1 MGHSHGHSYEH
12 SHKNPGGR
20 NILFTIILN
29 VLITLAQIAGG
40 IISGSMALL
49 SDAAHNLSDVLS
61 LVISYLASR
70 ISVRAQT
77 IRQTYGFKRAEI
89 FAAFINTAILLVIG
103 VILIWEAVAR
113 ILNPQPI
120 SGNIVIYLAAA
131 GAVLN
136 GLSLIFIR
144 KEAQTNMNF
153 RSAYLHLFMDMLT
166 SLAVLLGG
174 VIIRIFGFYL
184 IDSILTILISLYL
197 IYSSWGIFYNAIR
210 IFMQFTPSHIDIEEI
225 AVQIT
230 SLSGIKNIHHV
241 HVWQLDENEMMLEA
255 HVDLEED
262 IKISRFE
269 EILAEVETVL
279 RRFDI
284 HHFNIQPEILREDQ
298 KDLIN
303 ISPR

>member
-1 MGHSHGHSYEH
+1 MAYSHD
-12 SHKNPGGR
+12 HKHGNLNVR
-20 NILFTIILN
+20 NIILTIFLN
-29 VLITLAQIAGG
+29 VAITLGQVAGG

-70 ISVRAQT
+70 ISGRTQT
-77 IRQTYGFKRAEI
+77 LRETYGFKRAEI
-89 FAAFINTAILLVIG
+89 FAAFINTAVLLVIG
-103 VILIWEAVAR
+103 VILIWEAVSR
-113 ILNPQPI
+113 IISPQPI
-120 SGNIVIYLAAA
+120 SGEIVIYLAAA

-136 GLSLIFIR
+136 GLSLVFIR
-144 KEAQTNMNF
+144 KDAQTNMNF

-166 SLAVLLGG
+166 SVAVLLGG
-174 VIIRIFGFYL
+174 FAIKLFGFYI

-197 IYSSWGIFYNAIR
+197 IYSSWGIFYSAIR

-230 SLSGIKNIHHV
+230 SLAGIKNIHHV

-262 IKISRFE
+262 FRISQFE
-269 EILAEVETVL
+269 VILSEVETVL
-279 RRFDI
+279 RKFDI

-298 KDLIN
+298 KQLID
-303 ISPR
+303 ISHR